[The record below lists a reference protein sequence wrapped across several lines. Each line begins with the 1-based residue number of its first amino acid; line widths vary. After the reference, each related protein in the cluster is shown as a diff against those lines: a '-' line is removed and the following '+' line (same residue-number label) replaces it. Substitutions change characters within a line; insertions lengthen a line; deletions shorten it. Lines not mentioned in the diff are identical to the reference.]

1 MKQNIDNY
9 PDVVWLEQDTIL
21 DRMLPCN
28 EGQGAEYHLAPVW
41 HDAKEP
47 PKEEG
52 NFLALIVIENSPPYI
67 TIEHN
72 SLGCK
77 LHSYIKYWMPLPLP
91 PERSGE

>member
-1 MKQNIDNY
+1 MKLMMAVADYECIIESLRSQI
-9 PDVVWLEQDTIL
+9 
-21 DRMLPCN
+21 
-28 EGQGAEYHLAPVW
+28 PVW
-41 HDAKEP
+41 HDAVKDP